1 MKPVVDGLKE
11 KYGSKIDFYRWD
23 PSADAQGAD
32 LANKIDAQYVPT
44 FVFFNA
50 KGEKVDE
57 IVGGVPEATLK
68 AKLDALLK

>member
-11 KYGSKIDFYRWD
+11 QYKGKIDFFRWD
-23 PSADAQGAD
+23 PSVDQQGND
-32 LANKIDAQYVPT
+32 LANAVKAEYVPT

-50 KGEKVDE
+50 KGEKVDMV
-57 IVGGVPEATLK
+57 VGGMDKAALQ